1 MYVSIENYAR
11 KIGKDFL
18 YAHVQSS
25 RIVCVRACH
34 MLNVES
40 RDGRGR
46 LVCYCEERA
55 GRSIMGETETGEYP
69 TTSCSS
75 DTESSLGSDDSRVT
89 MLQYNGK
96 NYCIPCIILVL
107 FKKNGWT

>member
-1 MYVSIENYAR
+1 MSIENYAR
-11 KIGKDFL
+11 KIGRNFL
-18 YAHVQSS
+18 YAHAQSS
-25 RIVCVRACH
+25 RIVCMHACH

-55 GRSIMGETETGEYP
+55 GRSIWETETGEYP

-75 DTESSLGSDDSRVT
+75 DMESSLGSDDSRVT
-89 MLQYNGK
+89 MLQYNRK
-96 NYCIPCIILVL
+96 IIAYHA
-107 FKKNGWT
+107 

>member
-40 RDGRGR
+40 RDGQGR
-46 LVCYCEERA
+46 LVCYCEEQA
-55 GRSIMGETETGEYP
+55 GRSIWGNRNGRVPDRKLQLRHGE
-69 TTSCSS
+69 
-75 DTESSLGSDDSRVT
+75 
-89 MLQYNGK
+89 
-96 NYCIPCIILVL
+96 
-107 FKKNGWT
+107 